1 MVYEGPK
8 EEVKN
13 QWADR
18 PMTTT
23 RREKE
28 TSGPKEIRKKNKS
41 PTNWFGKNLC
51 KANMQAYEGMRRNKA
66 NPEVHAPFRGR

>member
-1 MVYEGPK
+1 MGYEGPK

-13 QWADR
+13 QWASR

-28 TSGPKEIRKKNKS
+28 TSGTKEIRKKNKS
-41 PTNWFGKNLC
+41 PANWFGKNLC
-51 KANMQAYEGMRRNKA
+51 QTSKLAHEGMRRNKA
-66 NPEVHAPFRGR
+66 NLEAHAPFCGR

>member
-1 MVYEGPK
+1 MGYEGPK

-13 QWADR
+13 QWADK
-18 PMTTT
+18 PITTA

-28 TSGPKEIRKKNKS
+28 TSGTKEIRKNNKN

-51 KANMQAYEGMRRNKA
+51 QTSKQAHEGMRRNKA
-66 NPEVHAPFRGR
+66 NLEAHAPFRGR